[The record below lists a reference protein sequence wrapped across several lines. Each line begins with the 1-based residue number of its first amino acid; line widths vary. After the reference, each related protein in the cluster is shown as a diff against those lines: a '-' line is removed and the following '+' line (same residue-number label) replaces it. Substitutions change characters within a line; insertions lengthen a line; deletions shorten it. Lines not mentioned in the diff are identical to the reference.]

1 MSEELSEQVAYY
13 CYRPIVRELMCSLG
27 KTHRETVGPTYHTR
41 MRDGSEREIT
51 LDEYNARPR

>member
-13 CYRPIVRELMCSLG
+13 FYRPVIRERTCSMAFV
-27 KTHRETVGPTYHTR
+27 HRVTVGHTYHTR